1 MVDINS
7 RYYKGTKIG
16 VYVCV
21 CVCVCVCRKVGR

>member
-16 VYVCV
+16 VYVCG
-21 CVCVCVCRKVGR
+21 CVWVWVEEGR